1 MKFTGKT
8 SKIVLAAAISGSLML
23 PASAA
28 FAGDK
33 TERALLGGLLG
44 AAAGASVTGGD
55 TEGVV
60 IGAAAGSVLGVA
72 TAKKK
77 YPKRY
82 RSSRAY
88 YQDRGYSDRSYYK
101 PAKSRYY
108 YDDYRHGYYRY

>member
-23 PASAA
+23 PAGAA
-28 FAGDK
+28 FAGGK

-44 AAAGASVTGGD
+44 AAAGAVVTGGD
-55 TEGVV
+55 TDGVV

-82 RSSRAY
+82 QSSSRSY
-88 YQDRGYSDRSYYK
+88 YEGDRYYK

-108 YDDYRHGYYRY
+108 DDDYRRGYNRY

>member
-1 MKFTGKT
+1 MNFFGKT
-8 SKIVLAAAISGSLML
+8 TKIALAAAISGSLML

-28 FAGDK
+28 FAGSK

-44 AAAGASVTGGD
+44 AAAGAAVTGGD

-88 YQDRGYSDRSYYK
+88 YEGDRYYK
-101 PAKSRYY
+101 PQKSRYY